1 MKRELRLKVSKQ
13 SIVTQQFF
21 KDLFQLSK
29 KEQKQVANTIKLME
43 QDITHPPLNCHAV
56 KGTPYYEVY
65 VNMDIRI
72 IFEFNEDLYVL
83 FRAVHHDMLDKL

>member
-1 MKRELRLKVSKQ
+1 MSKQ

-29 KEQKQVANTIKLME
+29 KEQEQVAKTIKLME
-43 QDITHPPLNCHAV
+43 QDITHPSLNCHAV
-56 KGTPYYEVY
+56 KGTPYHEVY

-72 IFEFNEDLYVL
+72 IFEFNEDLYAL